1 MARNL
6 EEPDPVNLTPMID
19 VVFQMIIFFVFTVD
33 LDKQKYD
40 RELKLAD
47 TEYMEPVEQTS
58 PGTVYIDVLPE
69 GYAKMHS
76 MVMND
81 AVLENSLRGA
91 VARSPVAVPVVIR
104 GAANTQHRHI
114 KRVLDIA
121 VKPDVGIQD
130 VRFAGKV
137 PEE

>member
-1 MARNL
+1 
-6 EEPDPVNLTPMID
+6 MID

-40 RELKLAD
+40 RDLKLAE
-47 TEYMEPVEQTS
+47 TEYMEEVEKAS

-69 GYAKMHS
+69 GNAKLKGILMG
-76 MVMND
+76 D
-81 AVLENSLRGA
+81 AALENSLRGA

-121 VKPDVGIQD
+121 VKPDVGVQD
-130 VRFAGKV
+130 VRFAGKL
-137 PEE
+137 PE